1 MCGIVG
7 CIKNDENRIDINF
20 LLESIKHRGPDAQNY
35 FENDFA
41 MLGHTRLS
49 IVDLENGHQPFE
61 YKNYIIVFNGEIFNH
76 KILREDLVKLGYIFK
91 TNSDTEV
98 LLKLYDCYKEK
109 FVDKLQGFYAFVI
122 YDKHEKEFIIA
133 RDYFGIK
140 PLYIYSDR
148 LEFLFSSEMLTLISL
163 LKEKKIKYNLSKDAQ
178 IEFLD
183 KGYIEKS
190 NIVENTFELE
200 KGFLFKY
207 KDRVLT
213 KLRAID
219 YSFDEINSHSTL
231 ESVLKDELTQQLDAD
246 VEVGILLSGGIDSSL
261 ITAISSK
268 IKNNIPTY
276 SVAFEDNNLY
286 NESVYSDF
294 VSNTFNTN
302 HKKFLFTEEVL
313 FDYIPKLIETID
325 IPIYDPAMLPMLY
338 LCDNVSKTSKVVL
351 SGDGGDELFAGY
363 THHRVLKYKLLYKL
377 ILWLLKRTN
386 LFLTKAKIIEEIIAK
401 HSDFKKSIS
410 HDLNKGL
417 NLRLLRKTDLCSM
430 RFGVEV
436 RVPFLS
442 KRVFNYSLKSNP
454 RSYVDFFKGKKP
466 LRKLVHKL
474 INKEIAYKKKQG
486 FRVPIKEWVS
496 QGNLGILIEK
506 ELKKP
511 LKIDKTILNQTDI
524 KKYLSDKNRY
534 YKELFSIFLLNSW
547 IKKHL

>member
-41 MLGHTRLS
+41 ILGHTRLS
-49 IVDLENGHQPFE
+49 IIDLENGHQPFE

-91 TNSDTEV
+91 TSSDTEV

-109 FVDKLQGFYAFVI
+109 FVDKLEGFYAFVI
-122 YDKHEKEFIIA
+122 YDKHENEFIIA

-148 LEFLFSSEMLTLISL
+148 SEFLFSSEMTTLISL

-190 NIVENTFELE
+190 NIVENAFELE

-219 YSFDEINSHSTL
+219 YSLDEINRHSTL

-246 VEVGILLSGGIDSSL
+246 VEVGILLSGGIDTSL

-268 IKNNIPTY
+268 IKKNIPTY

-313 FDYIPKLIETID
+313 LDYIPKLIETID
-325 IPIYDPAMLPMLY
+325 IPINDPAMLPMLY
-338 LCDNVSKTSKVVL
+338 LFDNVSKTSKVVL

-363 THHRVLKYKLLYKL
+363 THHRVLKYKHLYRL
-377 ILWLLKRTN
+377 ILWLLKRMN
-386 LFLTKAKIIEEIIAK
+386 LFLNKAKIIEEIIEK
-401 HSDFKKSIS
+401 HGYFDKSIS
-410 HDLNKGL
+410 HDLNQGL

-442 KRVFNYSLKSNP
+442 KRVFNYSLKSHP
-454 RSYVDFFKGKKP
+454 RSYVDLFKGKKT
-466 LRKLVHKL
+466 LRKLVF
-474 INKEIAYKKKQG
+474 G
-486 FRVPIKEWVS
+486 F
-496 QGNLGILIEK
+496 
-506 ELKKP
+506 
-511 LKIDKTILNQTDI
+511 
-524 KKYLSDKNRY
+524 
-534 YKELFSIFLLNSW
+534 
-547 IKKHL
+547 